1 MNSYIIPNLDEN
13 DRQMLHE
20 HGVVFFPWAEGIIFD
35 QTQLEKSLQ
44 LLGAT
49 ATEQASDIENVSL
62 LNLHFDPIS
71 VARAAANSPSA
82 AQLNQRSS
90 RPRANQSQT
99 KRRLDGPQS
108 DTNHD
113 AARRH
118 YIEICSSRLKE
129 LTVQSE
135 EKIAQRKLKLESAQ
149 EHFIETSR
157 KHFVGKANL
166 TEDAIRSNSI
176 EQFERLLQ
184 VDKVRTVRVTSGAI
198 LIYTDMLYAT
208 DPATGSRRELGC
220 FLIIINTR
228 GTNDG
233 VRWLNLTRRIRTVQ
247 PGMNAPRVF
256 EDGKAFVDEVKETLL
271 ELIAQFEFATVAELA
286 IQFVETVS
294 DDPLSNFIYK
304 WPEAGAPETSS

>member
-1 MNSYIIPNLDEN
+1 MNSYIIPNFDEN

-35 QTQLEKSLQ
+35 HTQLQKSLQ
-44 LLGAT
+44 LLGAR
-49 ATEQASDIENVSL
+49 ATQQPSDIEQVFL
-62 LNLHFDPIS
+62 LTLHFDPIS
-71 VARAAANSPSA
+71 VARAAADSPSA
-82 AQLNQRSS
+82 AQLPS
-90 RPRANQSQT
+90 RQRANPSQT
-99 KRRLDGPQS
+99 KRQLDGSQS
-108 DTNHD
+108 DTNHS

-118 YIEICSSRLKE
+118 YIEICSSRLKD

-135 EKIAQRKLKLESAQ
+135 EKIAQRKLKLASAQ
-149 EHFIETSR
+149 DHFIETMR
-157 KHFVGKANL
+157 KHFVGKAKL
-166 TEDAIRSNSI
+166 TEEAIRSSSI
-176 EQFERLLQ
+176 EQFERLLL

-220 FLIIINTR
+220 FLIIIDTN

-294 DDPLSNFIYK
+294 DDPLSNFINK